1 MDKRLYRSRTSHVIG
16 GVCGGLG
23 EYFGIDP
30 TFIRILAVLLVFAD
44 GISLWGYLIAW
55 IIIPRRP
62 LEVAVAEREST
73 DYASWNRYIPG
84 AILIL
89 LGLFFLIQRSY
100 WWWHIERFWPLLFI
114 GLGLLFIFR
123 VGANHNKE
131 KLNEPSQ
138 I

>member
-1 MDKRLYRSRTSHVIG
+1 VDKRLYRSRTSHVIG

-30 TFIRILAVLLVFAD
+30 TFIRIVAVLLLFAD
-44 GISLWGYLIAW
+44 GVSFLGYIIAW
-55 IIIPRRP
+55 IIIPRRSQ
-62 LEVAVAEREST
+62 EAVLAETETT
-73 DYASWNRYIPG
+73 DYAAWNRYIPG
-84 AILIL
+84 AILIF

-100 WWWHIERFWPLLFI
+100 CWWHIERIWPVLII
-114 GLGLLFIFR
+114 GLGLVLVFR
-123 VGANHNKE
+123 VGSNHNKE